1 MWLTRLALK
10 NPVFILMLSLML
22 IVLGVVSLNRLSVD
36 LFPDI
41 TIPVIRIATFYTGAG
56 PADIEKSITQPIE
69 RAVSASPG
77 VDRVESSS
85 KQGVSLVSVWFNYGT
100 NLDNAQFEVSQRI
113 AQILN
118 TLPPGIQQPFVLKF
132 DITNIP
138 ILAVAVS
145 SDSLDEKQL
154 YDLAYNTIET
164 QLERLPGVA
173 SATVGGGKTREIE
186 VMANG
191 SALRA
196 RGLGIM
202 DLANAVRSSN
212 LLLPSGSLRAGDRDY
227 NVFTNTQVP
236 DVAPLRRVIV
246 RPGASLQGQS
256 QSAVRVSDVAT
267 VEDLTADQ
275 TEIVRVNGQRGVY
288 LRVLKQPGANTI
300 ATVDAV
306 RAAIPKLRSVPANVK
321 LDISFDQSS
330 YIRSAVAALQHE
342 ALQGGAL
349 AILVILIFLMNIR
362 ATAIIAVAIP
372 LSIVAT
378 FMLLFFTNQ
387 TLNVFTLGGLALG
400 VGRLVDDSIVE
411 LENIHRHLAA
421 GQNRKQAVLLAAQ
434 EVAMPILVSTITTIV
449 VFFPV
454 LFMSGIARYL
464 FLPLALTIAFALTMS
479 FWVSRT
485 VTPLLC
491 FYWLK
496 EGAHEHKPKGI
507 AAAVTGFF
515 DRVDAA
521 YARILRFVLSH
532 RALTLVGILIFFV
545 GSLFIKRFIGTEFF
559 PETDESQFSL
569 IYKTPIGTRV
579 ERTEQV
585 TERLEKIVRD
595 ELLPM
600 QVDDKE
606 TPLYTT
612 VLSDTGLPVGR
623 TAIFSTNT
631 GTHSANL
638 QVNLV
643 PRLQRPISDVVAAE
657 RVRAA
662 LKDKLPGTQ
671 IFFFIGGIVKRIQNF
686 GATAP
691 IDVEIL
697 GYDFEA
703 GSKYSNALMAKMR
716 TLTDAQG
723 RPIVV
728 DVQSSREE
736 NSPEFDVNV
745 DREKAGMLGI
755 SEQDV
760 AQTILVSLLG
770 NTQITPVPY
779 TDPKTGNEYYINV
792 RMDDNNRGHVGDL
805 GDLFVRSPGNGIV
818 NVDTLASIER
828 RSGPVMIDRKY
839 LQRIVHVTANIAPDS
854 DLGSASEAVQ
864 GAVNQMQPPD
874 GFSATLGGQTLEQ
887 KKAFQGLIFA
897 AIMALALVYMV
908 LASQF
913 KSLIDPLVIMFSVPL
928 GVSGV
933 FIMLFLTGTKLSV
946 NSFMGIIMMV
956 GIVVSNGVLLVDF
969 ANVLRRRG
977 KELREAT
984 IEAGRTRL
992 RPILMTTI
1000 ATILGLVPMALGI
1013 GEGSETNLPLARAVI
1028 GGLMVSTF
1036 FTLFLVPTLYTLLDR
1051 YAKRSSPDEHDDDDA
1066 DDTTGEPAHAS

>member
-1 MWLTRLALK
+1 
-10 NPVFILMLSLML
+10 
-22 IVLGVVSLNRLSVD
+22 
-36 LFPDI
+36 
-41 TIPVIRIATFYTGAG
+41 
-56 PADIEKSITQPIE
+56 
-69 RAVSASPG
+69 
-77 VDRVESSS
+77 
-85 KQGVSLVSVWFNYGT
+85 
-100 NLDNAQFEVSQRI
+100 
-113 AQILN
+113 
-118 TLPPGIQQPFVLKF
+118 
-132 DITNIP
+132 
-138 ILAVAVS
+138 
-145 SDSLDEKQL
+145 
-154 YDLAYNTIET
+154 
-164 QLERLPGVA
+164 
-173 SATVGGGKTREIE
+173 
-186 VMANG
+186 
-191 SALRA
+191 
-196 RGLGIM
+196 
-202 DLANAVRSSN
+202 
-212 LLLPSGSLRAGDRDY
+212 
-227 NVFTNTQVP
+227 
-236 DVAPLRRVIV
+236 
-246 RPGASLQGQS
+246 
-256 QSAVRVSDVAT
+256 
-267 VEDLTADQ
+267 
-275 TEIVRVNGQRGVY
+275 
-288 LRVLKQPGANTI
+288 
-300 ATVDAV
+300 
-306 RAAIPKLRSVPANVK
+306 
-321 LDISFDQSS
+321 
-330 YIRSAVAALQHE
+330 
-342 ALQGGAL
+342 
-349 AILVILIFLMNIR
+349 
-362 ATAIIAVAIP
+362 
-372 LSIVAT
+372 
-378 FMLLFFTNQ
+378 
-387 TLNVFTLGGLALG
+387 
-400 VGRLVDDSIVE
+400 
-411 LENIHRHLAA
+411 
-421 GQNRKQAVLLAAQ
+421 
-434 EVAMPILVSTITTIV
+434 MPILVSTITTIV

-521 YARILRFVLSH
+521 YARTLRFVLSH